1 MRVWKKTL
9 SMVLALSLA
18 LSLIVLPASAA
29 GGMTVSVSEATAK
42 AGESFTLDL
51 SVADNTAF
59 QALTV
64 YVYYPKELT
73 CSSVNAVGA
82 DWRAFMIA
90 NLGDGTITA
99 EGNPNDT
106 TNNDR
111 DDKNMA
117 SFGYVASTSNV
128 PGFTNGTIGSLTF
141 TSAADADSMNAEI
154 EVVVVKA
161 SDANGDIAANG
172 STSHV
177 TIQGAPASIKS
188 LTLDPAEVEVNGT
201 DVTVTATALSTKDKP
216 MSAALSVEPES
227 DDVTVGNGRIIVN
240 GKAKAGSYTVTA
252 TDEQGKTATAT
263 LTVTRADP
271 VITTVEITNGSTF
284 TIPKTG
290 ASTLTF
296 AAEVK
301 DQFGDRMN
309 EQVTWNVTASAETG
323 LTIDGNKVTVSSDAV
338 KDTIITA
345 TATAGGKTGSK
356 EVRLVN
362 IELTVT
368 PKTDAAY
375 GDTWT
380 EILPVSG
387 MTAKMGDQNLTITSA
402 ARTINGKNV
411 DAVKP
416 VPGAYSVDVT
426 VQTAEGEATVTV
438 PVTVGKRAITV
449 ELKNQTFTYDG
460 EEHAAGNVTDKGDV
474 AGEDLVFVPV
484 KEVKATDAGVYAVEY
499 TCESELYNATA
510 TGGALVIKPQPVE
523 VTDKSPLESIKLFGD
538 TEVECTIDKKTGKVT
553 LDVTVSPD
561 NVKSETRVLDMLE
574 DATGDVKLSIRVDGT
589 KYEYTIKGWALKDEE
604 FKSGKTNTFV
614 ATGFVPVKDGVAGNY
629 APDLGEIE
637 FIVRVSRSSGGGA
650 GGGASTG
657 WDWGDRG
664 NQTINLTPQSIFTDV
679 PDGHTFQKDIVW
691 VYYRGI
697 MKGTTE
703 TTFSPASSTNRQQLW
718 MVLGRISGSSPA
730 DMAMAREWA
739 VNTGVSDGSKP
750 TGSLTR
756 QQMVT
761 MLYRWAQSKGYVGV
775 TTGSIAGYNDA
786 SSVASYAKD
795 AMTWAVG
802 NGIING
808 SGNNLNPGGTATRGQ
823 FAAIMHR
830 FCEKFGV

>member
-1 MRVWKKTL
+1 MKAKIKR
-9 SMVLALSLA
+9 ALSLLTA
-18 LSLIVLPASAA
+18 LAIVCSFAVIPASAEELGGLTLELQGGWSGQTLTVDVVATDGTPGKVASYNFSVLYDADVLKCAKIEVTENALA
-29 GGMTVSVSEATAK
+29 GGNAMPNPDV
-42 AGESFTLDL
+42 AGEAILVYARGTDADLTNGMSLGTFTFELK
-51 SVADNTAF
+51 DNTVES
-59 QALTV
+59 QPTDLTLQV
-64 YVYYPKELT
+64 TEVANANYDMYDVSTKKLT
-73 CSSVNAVGA
+73 T
-82 DWRAFMIA
+82 D
-90 NLGDGTITA
+90 
-99 EGNPNDT
+99 
-106 TNNDR
+106 
-111 DDKNMA
+111 
-117 SFGYVASTSNV
+117 V
-128 PGFTNGTIGSLTF
+128 PGNAPTIGEVTLSE
-141 TSAADADSMNAEI
+141 TS
-154 EVVVVKA
+154 VVV
-161 SDANGDIAANG
+161 DG
-172 STSHV
+172 
-177 TIQGAPASIKS
+177 
-188 LTLDPAEVEVNGT
+188 E
-201 DVTVTATALSTKDKP
+201 DVTVTATATSVKGTP
-216 MSAALSVEPES
+216 MSPDWSITGDAEISSRGVITVPGNAANN
-227 DDVTVGNGRIIVN
+227 TT
-240 GKAKAGSYTVTA
+240 YTITA
-252 TDEQGKTATAT
+252 TDDNDVSKTAT
-263 LTVTRADP
+263 LTVTRAPAREELVVEGPSTITVPKEAGKTSSASYKALLTNQFHDDP
-271 VITTVEITNGSTF
+271 VETDGVAWSVSSAEGVEIDPATGIVTVTSEAA
-284 TIPKTG
+284 PKTDI
-290 ASTLTF
+290 T
-296 AAEVK
+296 
-301 DQFGDRMN
+301 
-309 EQVTWNVTASAETG
+309 
-323 LTIDGNKVTVSSDAV
+323 
-338 KDTIITA
+338 ITA
-345 TATAGGKTGSK
+345 TKGELTK
-356 EVRLVN
+356 EFPVRLVD

-402 ARTINGKNV
+402 ARTINGQNV
-411 DAVKP
+411 DAAKP
-416 VPGAYSVDVT
+416 VPGTYSVDVT

-574 DATGDVKLSIRVDGT
+574 DATGDVKLAIRVDGT
-589 KYEYTIKGWALKDEE
+589 KYEYTIKGWALKDDE

-637 FIVRVSRSSGGGA
+637 FIVRASRSYGG